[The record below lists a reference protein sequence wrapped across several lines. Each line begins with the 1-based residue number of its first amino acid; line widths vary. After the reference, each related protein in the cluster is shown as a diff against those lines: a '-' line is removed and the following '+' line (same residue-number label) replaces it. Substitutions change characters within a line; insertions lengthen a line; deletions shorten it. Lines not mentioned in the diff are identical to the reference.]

1 MHFQESTCL
10 YDLWMRLA
18 CNIDWFIRTTIISS
32 TYFSLPT
39 YVTAL
44 FSDLFLLSFLFS
56 QTLAAS
62 RHEKLNYSINFTL
75 YIFTLVHGSITQLLF
90 EKKDAV
96 Q

>member
-1 MHFQESTCL
+1 M
-10 YDLWMRLA
+10 
-18 CNIDWFIRTTIISS
+18 
-32 TYFSLPT
+32 
-39 YVTAL
+39 L
-44 FSDLFLLSFLFS
+44 FYSNFVCYNQVFAPKSGLLSQKMPNAVLIKSAVVFASIRYLFS

-62 RHEKLNYSINFTL
+62 RHEKLNYSLNFTL

>member
-18 CNIDWFIRTTIISS
+18 CNIDWFIRSAIISS

-44 FSDLFLLSFLFS
+44 FSDLFRLSFYALVCVGTF
-56 QTLAAS
+56 
-62 RHEKLNYSINFTL
+62 
-75 YIFTLVHGSITQLLF
+75 LVHGSITQLLF